1 MDQPFDAG
9 SDQGLSRPLNPTRK
23 ETSALPA
30 PIDSGTFLP
39 PTTPDHF
46 METYPA
52 RIGWAFLITDLAQQI
67 TQPRPT
73 APSVCGYLPPI
84 AFPMCI
90 HRIHSRLMKDVGL
103 RIRIDRDLREQFVAA
118 CKADDKPASQVIR
131 EFMREYVMQHE
142 ARNSAIKSEK
152 N

>member
-1 MDQPFDAG
+1 
-9 SDQGLSRPLNPTRK
+9 
-23 ETSALPA
+23 
-30 PIDSGTFLP
+30 
-39 PTTPDHF
+39 
-46 METYPA
+46 METNPK
-52 RIGWAFLITDLAQQI
+52 RFGWAFPITDLAQQI

-73 APSVCGYLPPI
+73 ALSVCGYLLPI